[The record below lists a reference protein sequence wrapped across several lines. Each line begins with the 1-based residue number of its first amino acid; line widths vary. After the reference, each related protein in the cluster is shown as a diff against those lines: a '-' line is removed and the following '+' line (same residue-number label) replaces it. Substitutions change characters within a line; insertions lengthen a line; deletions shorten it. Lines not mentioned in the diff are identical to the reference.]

1 MMQLQIPKQDILAQL
16 IVQLESHFT
25 LSNIEKTVI
34 SDYLDLA
41 LEKCESN
48 FWASSNKYFK
58 IDVGGHKNVRFN
70 PYHSVQ
76 YMIFLYY
83 LSHEIYANT
92 QNSILCDKIYYL
104 NKIMNDVDLF
114 YAIELPQ
121 KFGAEHP

>member
-34 SDYLDLA
+34 SNYLDLA

-58 IDVGGHKNVRFN
+58 IDVGG
-70 PYHSVQ
+70 
-76 YMIFLYY
+76 
-83 LSHEIYANT
+83 A
-92 QNSILCDKIYYL
+92 
-104 NKIMNDVDLF
+104 
-114 YAIELPQ
+114 
-121 KFGAEHP
+121 

>member
-16 IVQLESHFT
+16 IVQLESHFI

-58 IDVGGHKNVRFN
+58 IDVGGIK
-70 PYHSVQ
+70 
-76 YMIFLYY
+76 M
-83 LSHEIYANT
+83 
-92 QNSILCDKIYYL
+92 
-104 NKIMNDVDLF
+104 
-114 YAIELPQ
+114 
-121 KFGAEHP
+121 

>member
-16 IVQLESHFT
+16 IVQLESHFI

-58 IDVGGHKNVRFN
+58 IDVGG
-70 PYHSVQ
+70 
-76 YMIFLYY
+76 
-83 LSHEIYANT
+83 A
-92 QNSILCDKIYYL
+92 
-104 NKIMNDVDLF
+104 
-114 YAIELPQ
+114 
-121 KFGAEHP
+121 

>member
-16 IVQLESHFT
+16 IVQLESHFI

-58 IDVGGHKNVRFN
+58 IDVGGGIK
-70 PYHSVQ
+70 
-76 YMIFLYY
+76 M
-83 LSHEIYANT
+83 
-92 QNSILCDKIYYL
+92 
-104 NKIMNDVDLF
+104 
-114 YAIELPQ
+114 
-121 KFGAEHP
+121 